1 MLRQAVFD
9 RIRLSNLEQNLGL
22 YGIHLYCNGEEAAF
36 QFRSDDRVNLHSASK
51 TFLSVAVGICLDER
65 RLALSDR
72 ALSYFPEFAEDASA
86 GSEKITLRDLLH
98 MSSGKENFWFS
109 VPLEQSSDWAR
120 QFWADQMKSKPGT
133 HFYYS
138 NACTY
143 ILGRV
148 VEKVTGKNVRDF
160 LVPLLFEPLK
170 IFNPQWNR
178 CPLGHPLCATGLQLT
193 TGELARLGRLL
204 LQKGSWEGKQIV
216 SEEYVEQLQLDC
228 IGTESGSGEPEN
240 SQGYGY
246 QVWRCVY
253 PGAYR
258 LDGKYGQYSIIVP
271 DKNAVV
277 TVTAHNEKNCGDII
291 RAVFRDV
298 VEENS

>member
-193 TGELARLGRLL
+193 TGELARLGR
-204 LQKGSWEGKQIV
+204 Q
-216 SEEYVEQLQLDC
+216 
-228 IGTESGSGEPEN
+228 
-240 SQGYGY
+240 
-246 QVWRCVY
+246 
-253 PGAYR
+253 
-258 LDGKYGQYSIIVP
+258 
-271 DKNAVV
+271 
-277 TVTAHNEKNCGDII
+277 
-291 RAVFRDV
+291 
-298 VEENS
+298 

>member
-148 VEKVTGKNVRDF
+148 VEKGYREKRQGIF
-160 LVPLLFEPLK
+160 LC
-170 IFNPQWNR
+170 R
-178 CPLGHPLCATGLQLT
+178 CCLSH
-193 TGELARLGRLL
+193 
-204 LQKGSWEGKQIV
+204 
-216 SEEYVEQLQLDC
+216 
-228 IGTESGSGEPEN
+228 
-240 SQGYGY
+240 
-246 QVWRCVY
+246 
-253 PGAYR
+253 
-258 LDGKYGQYSIIVP
+258 
-271 DKNAVV
+271 
-277 TVTAHNEKNCGDII
+277 
-291 RAVFRDV
+291 
-298 VEENS
+298 